1 MAKNHTIILTQAY
14 MINNV
19 PYVVNFIDS
28 NGITHSIFDI
38 FKNGDKIN
46 GHSIVPKYVPYGN
59 TKFPIPTSTRTG
71 KFINLM
77 IEDSVIYRT
86 NAKTLEGVNQSL
98 YNYFQFA
105 FKTPQQ
111 VKSAIQAT
119 NDEMNV
125 YFKDITSKQR
135 NNSLIYNAQEFQGV
149 FNHVLKKYNDKN
161 IVIEAPKEEVKPT
174 VVENKPETVIE
185 NNTVEEKAPEPVI
198 EKPEPVI
205 EKLEPVVENKPEPV
219 VENKSEPVME
229 NKPEPVVE
237 KPKAEVERRPEVGE
251 VIKTE
256 SAEQKSIKEH
266 DENPELYFEINSELN
281 KKILEI
287 NNTATS
293 CDNEL
298 QLIKEKYSTGEKDPL
313 ATKMEYTVNNFPDI
327 VGIDKELNQ
336 FINILN
342 DKYDLGE
349 KLSKD
354 IFESISSSIINST
367 FERTQELKNNF
378 FEFRTAYTSD
388 KEYETVQ
395 TIEENTKVEDQ
406 SEEKPVVE
414 DKIEEKPVEENK
426 PVEKPTEGNGMLSWE
441 DKKEPEQDEKPQTVQ
456 TTEPKPE
463 KPAQPVKPIQPGQ
476 YITYI
481 REEFEETDQVNV
493 GKSGISLNAAK
504 AMLNDNSKQ
513 YKIPYVS
520 ANLKSMIGLDDV
532 NYYKAIAQEFTN
544 RIYFSEKQM
553 PNTRVMEQIVS
564 KFRSFLGFE
573 KYPFNISRFITTFCD
588 IFKDQAPNY
597 LRDLTTIR
605 IHDVE
610 NYDLFEGL
618 PMFSYILFVFCKYNL
633 GLDMNDPK
641 NANIVLE
648 ITLNSLE
655 TSNEYVSE
663 DKEIDFD
670 EENIEEGGDETTV
683 LASSL
688 MLNPG
693 KIWVE
698 LLNNLNNGQYK
709 GIAALQYVFN
719 NKNEFVQAS
728 SHKLTSIFSTN
739 TIRFKLYEHALMY
752 DIMGNVISPNIASV
766 ILSTV
771 DGYIMNMLSSN
782 SMITKSAQEKMEFVN
797 DYLDNKLGSIALIN
811 KDFSNGK
818 LVVNNPYIDYNYLLG
833 YIKEASLKASEV
845 NFSDIIHNL
854 SELNNLSALVEQEYS
869 LEREIVMEFVNPKN
883 PTAKVRVHLGSMVRN
898 EDPNYSGDRSFFI
911 PSILTKPILKYNQI
925 VRPDGTQNQYNENNG
940 YLDCK
945 LDMNGVNVS
954 KISAATTQTL
964 VNLAIRNYKEKW
976 AGENHIITTLVNTFN
991 NSDRVYKLPASVEMN
1006 LKSIDKMMTI
1016 KILQSYLKTTKK

>member
-28 NGITHSIFDI
+28 SGVTHSIFDI
-38 FKNGDKIN
+38 FRNGDKIN

-59 TKFPIPTSTRTG
+59 TKFPIPTSARTG

-98 YNYFQFA
+98 YSYFQFA

-119 NDEMNV
+119 NDEMNI
-125 YFKDITSKQR
+125 YFKDMTSKQR

-161 IVIEAPKEEVKPT
+161 IVIETPKEEAKPPVVEEKVSESAVENKT
-174 VVENKPETVIE
+174 VVEKT
-185 NNTVEEKAPEPVI
+185 PEPVV
-198 EKPEPVI
+198 EANP
-205 EKLEPVVENKPEPV
+205 EPVVENKPEPE
-219 VENKSEPVME
+219 VEKT
-229 NKPEPVVE
+229 PEPE
-237 KPKAEVERRPEVGE
+237 IKANPEVGVDIE
-251 VIKTE
+251 PEPEEETNPEIKKQE
-256 SAEQKSIKEH
+256 SEEEYNTK
-266 DENPELYFEINSELN
+266 PELYFEINSELN
-281 KKILEI
+281 KKILEMD
-287 NNTATS
+287 NLATS

-298 QLIKEKYSTGEKDPL
+298 QLIKEKYSTDEKDPL
-313 ATKMEYTVNNFPDI
+313 ETKMEHTVNNFPDI
-327 VGIDKELNQ
+327 VGIDKELNN

-342 DKYDLGE
+342 EKYDLGE
-349 KLSKD
+349 ELSKN

-367 FERTQELKNNF
+367 FEYAQELKNNF

-395 TIEENTKVEDQ
+395 TTEENTKVENGP
-406 SEEKPVVE
+406 EEKPIV
-414 DKIEEKPVEENK
+414 KGKAEEKPTVENK
-426 PVEKPTEGNGMLSWE
+426 PTGNPIEGNGMLSWE
-441 DKKEPEQDEKPQTVQ
+441 DKKEPEQNVKPQPVQKSETKAEKPT
-456 TTEPKPE
+456 
-463 KPAQPVKPIQPGQ
+463 QPVQPGQ
-476 YITYI
+476 YTTYI
-481 REEFEETDQVNV
+481 REEFEEIDQVNV

-618 PMFSYILFVFCKYNL
+618 PMFSYILFIFCKYNL

-670 EENIEEGGDETTV
+670 EEDIEEGGDETAV

-739 TIRFKLYEHALMY
+739 TIRFKLYEHAVMY

-771 DGYIMNMLSSN
+771 DGYIMNMLNSN

-797 DYLDNKLGSIALIN
+797 DYLDNKLGSVALIN

-818 LVVNNPYIDYNYLLG
+818 LIVNNPYIDYNYLLG

-869 LEREIVMEFVNPKN
+869 LEREIVMEFSNPKN
-883 PTAKVRVHLGSMVRN
+883 PTAKVRIHLGSMVRN

-925 VRPDGTQNQYNENNG
+925 VRPDGTKNQYSENNG

-954 KISAATTQTL
+954 KISASTTQAL

-991 NSDRVYKLPASVEMN
+991 ISDRAYKLPASVEMN

>member
-28 NGITHSIFDI
+28 SGVTHSIFDI

-77 IEDSVIYRT
+77 IEDSIIYRT
-86 NAKTLEGVNQSL
+86 NSKTLEGVNRSL

-119 NDEMNV
+119 NDEMNI

-161 IVIEAPKEEVKPT
+161 IVIETPKEEVKPP
-174 VVENKPETVIE
+174 VVE
-185 NNTVEEKAPEPVI
+185 KASEPVVKN
-198 EKPEPVI
+198 KPEPVV
-205 EKLEPVVENKPEPV
+205 EKASEVENKPEPV
-219 VENKSEPVME
+219 VK
-229 NKPEPVVE
+229 NKPEPAVE
-237 KPKAEVERRPEVGE
+237 NISEPEVETKPEVE
-251 VIKTE
+251 VDKKPEPEEKHNT
-256 SAEQKSIKEH
+256 K
-266 DENPELYFEINSELN
+266 PELYFEINSELN
-281 KKILEI
+281 KKILEMD
-287 NNTATS
+287 NLATS

-313 ATKMEYTVNNFPDI
+313 ETKMEYTVNNFPDI
-327 VGIDKELNQ
+327 VGIDKELNK

-342 DKYDLGE
+342 DKFDLGE
-349 KLSKD
+349 VLSKN
-354 IFESISSSIINST
+354 IFESISNSVINLT
-367 FERTQELKNNF
+367 FNHAQELKNNF

-395 TIEENTKVEDQ
+395 TTEENTKVESQ
-406 SEEKPVVE
+406 PEENPVVE
-414 DKIEEKPVEENK
+414 NNIEEKPVEENK
-426 PVEKPTEGNGMLSWE
+426 PTEKPAEGNGMLSWE
-441 DKKEPEQDEKPQTVQ
+441 DKKEPEQDVKPQPVQ
-456 TTEPKPE
+456 KPEPKPE
-463 KPAQPVKPIQPGQ
+463 KSTQPIRPGE

-481 REEFEETDQVNV
+481 REDFEETDQVNV

-618 PMFSYILFVFCKYNL
+618 PMFSYILFIFCKYNL

-670 EENIEEGGDETTV
+670 EEDIEEGGDETAV

-739 TIRFKLYEHALMY
+739 TIRFKLYEHAVMY

-771 DGYIMNMLSSN
+771 DGYIMNMLNSN

-797 DYLDNKLGSIALIN
+797 DYLDNKLGSVALIN

-818 LVVNNPYIDYNYLLG
+818 LIVNNPYIDYNYLLG

-869 LEREIVMEFVNPKN
+869 LEREIVMEFSNPKN
-883 PTAKVRVHLGSMVRN
+883 PTAKVRIHLGSMVRN

-925 VRPDGTQNQYNENNG
+925 VRPDGTKNQYSENNG

-954 KISAATTQTL
+954 KISASTTQAL

-991 NSDRVYKLPASVEMN
+991 ISDRAYKLPASVEMN

>member
-28 NGITHSIFDI
+28 SGVTHSIFDI
-38 FKNGDKIN
+38 FRNGDKIN

-59 TKFPIPTSTRTG
+59 TKFPIPTSARTG

-98 YNYFQFA
+98 YSYFQFA

-119 NDEMNV
+119 NDEMNI
-125 YFKDITSKQR
+125 YFKDMTSKQR

-161 IVIEAPKEEVKPT
+161 IVIETPKEEAKPPVVEEKVSESAVENKT
-174 VVENKPETVIE
+174 VVEKT
-185 NNTVEEKAPEPVI
+185 PEPVV
-198 EKPEPVI
+198 EANP
-205 EKLEPVVENKPEPV
+205 EPVVENKPEPE
-219 VENKSEPVME
+219 VEKT
-229 NKPEPVVE
+229 PEPE
-237 KPKAEVERRPEVGE
+237 IKANPEVGVDIE
-251 VIKTE
+251 PEPEEETNPEIKKQE
-256 SAEQKSIKEH
+256 SEEEYNTK
-266 DENPELYFEINSELN
+266 PELYFEINSELN
-281 KKILEI
+281 KKILEMD
-287 NNTATS
+287 NLATS

-298 QLIKEKYSTGEKDPL
+298 QLIKEKYSTDEKDPL
-313 ATKMEYTVNNFPDI
+313 ETKMEHTVNNFPDI
-327 VGIDKELNQ
+327 VGIDKELNN

-342 DKYDLGE
+342 EKYDLGE
-349 KLSKD
+349 ELSKN

-367 FERTQELKNNF
+367 FEYTQELKNNF

-395 TIEENTKVEDQ
+395 TTEENTKVENEPEQ
-406 SEEKPVVE
+406 KPIVKEKVEEKPTV
-414 DKIEEKPVEENK
+414 ENK
-426 PVEKPTEGNGMLSWE
+426 PTGNPIEGNGMLSWE
-441 DKKEPEQDEKPQTVQ
+441 DKKEPEQNVKPQPVQKSETKAEKPT
-456 TTEPKPE
+456 
-463 KPAQPVKPIQPGQ
+463 QPVQPGQ

-481 REEFEETDQVNV
+481 REDFEETDQVNV

-633 GLDMNDPK
+633 GLDMNDLR

-670 EENIEEGGDETTV
+670 EEDIEEGGDETAV

-739 TIRFKLYEHALMY
+739 TIRFKLYEHAVMY

-771 DGYIMNMLSSN
+771 DGYIMNMLNSN

-818 LVVNNPYIDYNYLLG
+818 LIVNNPYIDYNYLLG

-869 LEREIVMEFVNPKN
+869 LEIEIVMEFANPKN
-883 PTAKVRVHLGSMVRN
+883 PTAKVRIHLGSMVRN

-925 VRPDGTQNQYNENNG
+925 VRPDGTKNQYSENNG